1 MKVRPLDLPPR
12 RPPDVVDR
20 RLMMH
25 NDTKIMSTDHD
36 FDTTSWTVIRQVGDV
51 NAFDTFV
58 RIYWKPL
65 YFFVRQHG
73 YDNET
78 AKDIV
83 QDFLTTILEKGSLT
97 KADPARGRFRTFLLA
112 SLTNFMK
119 DKVKAAGRQ
128 KRGGDQTILSLDFA
142 SGEREY
148 TVEVASGENPETV
161 LHRTWART
169 LWKQALSELKAEPAH
184 LQAFHLYLEDRDYD
198 EIAAKTG
205 LTPGAAKMA
214 VHRLKG
220 QLRDTVQHYILQTV
234 ADEGELKAEIA
245 EFLQLLS

>member
-1 MKVRPLDLPPR
+1 MKNETRILGPG
-12 RPPDVVDR
+12 
-20 RLMMH
+20 H
-25 NDTKIMSTDHD
+25 E
-36 FDTTSWTVIRQVGDV
+36 FDTTSWSLIRAVGDV
-51 NAFDTFV
+51 HAFDMFV
-58 RIYWKPL
+58 RVYWKPL

-73 YDNET
+73 YDNES

-83 QDFLTTILEKGSLT
+83 QDFLTSVLEKGTLS

-119 DKVKAAGRQ
+119 DKVKAAARQ

-148 TVEVASGENPETV
+148 TLEVASGENPETV

-169 LWKQALSELKAEPAH
+169 LWKQAISELKAEPAH
-184 LQAFHLYLEDRDYD
+184 LEAFHLYLADADY
-198 EIAAKTG
+198 ETIAAKTG
-205 LTPGAAKMA
+205 LTPAAAKMA

-234 ADEGELKAEIA
+234 VDEGELTAEIA
-245 EFLQLLS
+245 EFLALLA

>member
-1 MKVRPLDLPPR
+1 MKNETRILGPG
-12 RPPDVVDR
+12 
-20 RLMMH
+20 H
-25 NDTKIMSTDHD
+25 E
-36 FDTTSWTVIRQVGDV
+36 FDTTSWSLIRAVGDV
-51 NAFDTFV
+51 HAFDMFV
-58 RIYWKPL
+58 RVYWKPL

-73 YDNET
+73 YDNES

-83 QDFLTTILEKGSLT
+83 QEFLTSVLERGTLS

-119 DKVKAAGRQ
+119 DKVKAAARQ

-148 TVEVASGENPETV
+148 SLEVASGENPETV

-169 LWKQALSELKAEPAH
+169 LWKQALSELKGEPAH
-184 LQAFHLYLEDRDYD
+184 LQAFQLYLADQNYET
-198 EIAAKTG
+198 IAAKTG

-220 QLRDTVQHYILQTV
+220 QLRETVQHYILQTV
-234 ADEGELKAEIA
+234 SDESELKAEIA
-245 EFLQLLS
+245 EFLQLLA

>member
-1 MKVRPLDLPPR
+1 MK
-12 RPPDVVDR
+12 
-20 RLMMH
+20 
-25 NDTKIMSTDHD
+25 NDTKILGPNHE
-36 FDTTSWTVIRQVGDV
+36 FDTTSWSLIRAVGDV
-51 NAFDTFV
+51 QAFDTFV

-73 YDNET
+73 QDNES

-83 QDFLTTILEKGSLT
+83 QDFLTSVLERGTLS
-97 KADPARGRFRTFLLA
+97 KADPSRGRFRTFLLA
-112 SLTNFMK
+112 SLTNYMK
-119 DKVKAAGRQ
+119 DRAKAAARQ

-148 TVEVASGENPETV
+148 SLEVASGENPETV

-169 LWKQALSELKAEPAH
+169 LWKQALSDLKAEPAH
-184 LQAFHLYLEDRDYD
+184 LEAFQLYLADVDY
-198 EIAAKTG
+198 EAIARKTG
-205 LTPGAAKMA
+205 LTPAAAKMA

-234 ADEGELKAEIA
+234 ADEDELKAEMA
-245 EFLQLLS
+245 EFMQLLA

>member
-1 MKVRPLDLPPR
+1 MK
-12 RPPDVVDR
+12 
-20 RLMMH
+20 
-25 NDTKIMSTDHD
+25 NDTKILGPNHE
-36 FDTTSWTVIRQVGDV
+36 FDTTSWSLIRAVGDV
-51 NAFDTFV
+51 QAFDTFV

-73 YDNET
+73 QDNES

-83 QDFLTTILEKGSLT
+83 QDFLTSVLERGTLS
-97 KADPARGRFRTFLLA
+97 KADPSRGRFRTFLLA
-112 SLTNFMK
+112 SLTNYMK
-119 DKVKAAGRQ
+119 DRAKAAARQ

-148 TVEVASGENPETV
+148 SLEVASGENPETV

-169 LWKQALSELKAEPAH
+169 LWKQALSDLKAEPAH
-184 LQAFHLYLEDRDYD
+184 LEAFQLYLADVDY
-198 EIAAKTG
+198 EAIARKTG
-205 LTPGAAKMA
+205 LTPAAAKMA

-234 ADEGELKAEIA
+234 VDEDELKAEMA
-245 EFLQLLS
+245 EFMQLLA

>member
-1 MKVRPLDLPPR
+1 MK
-12 RPPDVVDR
+12 
-20 RLMMH
+20 
-25 NDTKIMSTDHD
+25 NDTRILGPGHE
-36 FDTTSWTVIRQVGDV
+36 FDTTSWSLIRAVGDV

-73 YDNET
+73 QDNES

-83 QDFLTTILEKGSLT
+83 QDFLTSVLERGTLS

-119 DKVKAAGRQ
+119 DRAKAAARQ

-148 TVEVASGENPETV
+148 ALEVASGESPETV
-161 LHRTWART
+161 LNRTWART
-169 LWKQALSELKAEPAH
+169 LWKQAISELKGDPAH
-184 LQAFHLYLEDRDYD
+184 VEAFNLYLADQDY
-198 EIAAKTG
+198 ETIARKTG
-205 LTPGAAKMA
+205 LSPAAAKMA
-214 VHRLKG
+214 VHRMKG
-220 QLRDTVQHYILQTV
+220 QLRDTVQHYILQTA
-234 ADEGELKAEIA
+234 ADEFELQAEVV
-245 EFLQLLS
+245 EFMRLLA

>member
-1 MKVRPLDLPPR
+1 MKNETRILGPG
-12 RPPDVVDR
+12 
-20 RLMMH
+20 H
-25 NDTKIMSTDHD
+25 E
-36 FDTTSWTVIRQVGDV
+36 FDTTSWSLIRAVGDV
-51 NAFDTFV
+51 HAFDLFV

-78 AKDIV
+78 AKDVV
-83 QDFLTTILEKGSLT
+83 QDFLTSVLEKGTLS

-112 SLTNFMK
+112 SLTNYMK
-119 DKVKAAGRQ
+119 DKAKAASRQ

-148 TVEVASGENPETV
+148 TLEVASGENPETV

-184 LQAFHLYLEDRDYD
+184 LEAFQLYLADTDY
-198 EIAAKTG
+198 ETIAAKTG
-205 LTPGAAKMA
+205 LTPAAAKMA

-220 QLRDTVQHYILQTV
+220 QVRDTVQHYILQTV
-234 ADEGELKAEIA
+234 VDEGELKTEIA
-245 EFLQLLS
+245 EFLQLLA